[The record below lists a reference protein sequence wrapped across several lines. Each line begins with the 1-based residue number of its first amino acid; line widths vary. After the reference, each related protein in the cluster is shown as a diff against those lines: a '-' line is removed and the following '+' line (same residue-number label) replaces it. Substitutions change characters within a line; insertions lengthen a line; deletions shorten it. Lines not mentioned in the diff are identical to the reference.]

1 MRRLI
6 FGLVVT
12 LAILLAAAC
21 GSAPAAPT
29 VERNLPTA
37 APATTIET
45 VLTTPGA
52 APEATA
58 VEAGGEIVFRI
69 VPEQSEAR
77 FLIEEILAG
86 SAKTVV
92 GVTSAISGEI
102 SGAFGSPQAVA
113 VGPIHVDLSTL
124 ATDNAF
130 RNRAIRDAILQTGID
145 ANRFAVFQVTGI
157 EGLPADVAL
166 GTAYE
171 LSLSGDLTI
180 HGLTRPVTFAAVVTP
195 VSATRLEGTAS
206 VSLPYIDFDIHILRL
221 PREVA
226 SVGDVVTL
234 EIDFVAEAG

>member
-1 MRRLI
+1 M

-12 LAILLAAAC
+12 LAVLLAAAC

-29 VERNLPTA
+29 VEPSLPTD
-37 APATTIET
+37 APPTTVES
-45 VLTTPGA
+45 VSTTPGA
-52 APEATA
+52 APVASA
-58 VEAGGEIVFRI
+58 VEAGGVIVFRI

-92 GVTSAISGEI
+92 GVTSAVSGEI

-113 VGPIHVDLSTL
+113 VGPIQVDLSTL

-145 ANRFAVFQVTGI
+145 ANRFAVFQPTGI

-180 HGLTRPVTFAAVVTP
+180 HGVTRPVTFAAVVTP
-195 VSATRLEGTAS
+195 VSETRLEGAAS
-206 VSLPYIDFDIHILRL
+206 VSLPYSDFDIHILRL

>member
-1 MRRLI
+1 M

-12 LAILLAAAC
+12 LAVLLAAAC

-29 VERNLPTA
+29 VEPSLPTA
-37 APATTIET
+37 APPTTFET
-45 VLTTPGA
+45 VLTTPGP

-69 VPEQSEAR
+69 VPDQSEAR

-92 GVTSAISGEI
+92 GVTSAVSGEI
-102 SGAFGSPQAVA
+102 RGAFGSPQAVA
-113 VGPIHVDLSTL
+113 VGPIQVDLSTL

-130 RNRAIRDAILQTGID
+130 RNRAIRDAILQTGND
-145 ANRFAVFQVTGI
+145 ANRFAVFQLTGI

-180 HGLTRPVTFAAVVTP
+180 HGVTRPVTFAAVVTP
-195 VSATRLEGTAS
+195 VSETRLEGTAT
-206 VSLPYIDFDIHILRL
+206 VSLPYSDFDIHILRL

>member
-1 MRRLI
+1 LRRLI

-52 APEATA
+52 APEVTA

-92 GVTSAISGEI
+92 GLTSAVSGEI

-145 ANRFAVFQVTGI
+145 ANRFAVFQVAGI
-157 EGLPADVAL
+157 EGLPADVGF

-180 HGLTRPVTFAAVVTP
+180 HGVTRPVTFAAVVTP

>member
-1 MRRLI
+1 M
-6 FGLVVT
+6 
-12 LAILLAAAC
+12 
-21 GSAPAAPT
+21 
-29 VERNLPTA
+29 
-37 APATTIET
+37 
-45 VLTTPGA
+45 
-52 APEATA
+52 
-58 VEAGGEIVFRI
+58 GGEIVFRI
-69 VPEQSEAR
+69 VPDQSEAR

-92 GVTSAISGEI
+92 GVTSAVSGEI

-113 VGPIHVDLSTL
+113 VGPIQVDLSTL

-145 ANRFAVFQVTGI
+145 ANRFAVFQLTGI

-180 HGLTRPVTFAAVVTP
+180 HGVTRPVTFAVVVTP
-195 VSATRLEGTAS
+195 VSEIRLEGTAW
-206 VSLPYIDFDIHILRL
+206 SLCPIVTSTSTFSGC
-221 PREVA
+221 PEKWPP
-226 SVGDVVTL
+226 VGDVVTL

>member
-1 MRRLI
+1 M

-12 LAILLAAAC
+12 LAVLLAAAC
-21 GSAPAAPT
+21 GSASAATT
-29 VERNLPTA
+29 VEPSLPTGVQ
-37 APATTIET
+37 ATTVES

-69 VPEQSEAR
+69 VPDQSEAR

-92 GVTSAISGEI
+92 GVTSAVSGEI
-102 SGAFGSPQAVA
+102 RGAFGSPQAVA
-113 VGPIHVDLSTL
+113 VGPIQVDLSTL

-145 ANRFAVFQVTGI
+145 ANRFAVFQPTGI
-157 EGLPADVAL
+157 EGLPAEVAL
-166 GTAYE
+166 GTAYV

-180 HGLTRPVTFAAVVTP
+180 HGVTRPVNFTAVVMP
-195 VSATRLEGTAS
+195 VSETRLEGTAS
-206 VSLPYIDFDIHILRL
+206 VSLPYSDFDIRILRL

-234 EIDFVAEAG
+234 EIDFVAVAG

>member
-1 MRRLI
+1 M

-12 LAILLAAAC
+12 LAVLLAAAC
-21 GSAPAAPT
+21 GSAPAATT
-29 VERNLPTA
+29 VEPSLPTGA
-37 APATTIET
+37 QATTVES

-52 APEATA
+52 APATA
-58 VEAGGEIVFRI
+58 VEVGGEIVFRI
-69 VPEQSEAR
+69 VPDQSEAR
-77 FLIEEILAG
+77 FLIEEILGG

-92 GVTSAISGEI
+92 GVTSAVSGEI
-102 SGAFGSPQAVA
+102 RGAFGSPQAVA
-113 VGPIHVDLSTL
+113 VGPIQVDLSTL

-145 ANRFAVFQVTGI
+145 ANRFAVFQPTGI
-157 EGLPADVAL
+157 EGLPAEVAL

-180 HGLTRPVTFAAVVTP
+180 HGVTRPVTFAAVVTP
-195 VSATRLEGTAS
+195 VSETRLEGTAS
-206 VSLPYIDFDIHILRL
+206 VSLPYSDFDIRILRL

-234 EIDFVAEAG
+234 EIDFVAVAG

>member
-1 MRRLI
+1 M

-12 LAILLAAAC
+12 LAVLLATAC
-21 GSAPAAPT
+21 GSASAATTDEPS
-29 VERNLPTA
+29 LPTG
-37 APATTIET
+37 APPTSMET
-45 VLTTPGA
+45 GLTTPGA
-52 APEATA
+52 APDATA

-69 VPEQSEAR
+69 VPDQSEAR

-92 GVTSAISGEI
+92 GVTSAVSGEI
-102 SGAFGSPQAVA
+102 RGAFGSPQAVA
-113 VGPIHVDLSTL
+113 VGPIQVDLSTL

-145 ANRFAVFQVTGI
+145 ANRFAVFQPTGI
-157 EGLPADVAL
+157 EGLPAEVAL

-180 HGLTRPVTFAAVVTP
+180 HGVTRPVTFAAVVTP
-195 VSATRLEGTAS
+195 VSETRLEGTAS
-206 VSLPYIDFDIHILRL
+206 VSLPYSDFDIRILRL

-234 EIDFVAEAG
+234 EIDFVAVAG

>member
-1 MRRLI
+1 M
-6 FGLVVT
+6 FGLIVT
-12 LAILLAAAC
+12 SAVLLVAAC
-21 GSAPAAPT
+21 GSAPAATT
-29 VERNLPTA
+29 VDPSLPTA
-37 APATTIET
+37 APPTVES

-52 APEATA
+52 APQATP
-58 VEAGGEIVFRI
+58 VETGGVIVFRI
-69 VPEQSEAR
+69 VSEKSEAR

-92 GVTSAISGEI
+92 GVTSAVSGEI

-113 VGPIHVDLSTL
+113 VGPIQVDLSTL

-145 ANRFAVFQVTGI
+145 ANRFAVFQVTEI

-180 HGLTRPVTFAAVVTP
+180 HGVTRPVTFAAVV
-195 VSATRLEGTAS
+195 SLASETRLEGTAS
-206 VSLPYIDFDIHILRL
+206 VSLPYSDFDIHILRL

>member
-1 MRRLI
+1 MEYRLDHA
-6 FGLVVT
+6 GG
-12 LAILLAAAC
+12 C
-21 GSAPAAPT
+21 
-29 VERNLPTA
+29 
-37 APATTIET
+37 
-45 VLTTPGA
+45 PGW
-52 APEATA
+52 PPPSRL
-58 VEAGGEIVFRI
+58 GGEIVFRI
-69 VPEQSEAR
+69 VPDQSEAR

-92 GVTSAISGEI
+92 GVTSAVSGEI

-113 VGPIHVDLSTL
+113 VGPIQVDLSTL

-145 ANRFAVFQVTGI
+145 ANRFAVFQPTGI

-180 HGLTRPVTFAAVVTP
+180 HGVTRPVTFAAVVTP
-195 VSATRLEGTAS
+195 VSETRLEGTAS
-206 VSLPYIDFDIHILRL
+206 VSLPYSDFDIHILRL

-226 SVGDVVTL
+226 SRGKRGHSRDRFRRRSGLTGRWSGGQNPAVPSQLV
-234 EIDFVAEAG
+234 

>member
-1 MRRLI
+1 M

-12 LAILLAAAC
+12 TAVLLAAAC
-21 GSAPAAPT
+21 GSAPTATGEPS
-29 VERNLPTA
+29 RPTA
-37 APATTIET
+37 AAATTMEAF
-45 VLTTPGA
+45 LTTPGA

-69 VPEQSEAR
+69 VPDQSEAR
-77 FLIEEILAG
+77 FLIEEVLAG

-92 GVTSAISGEI
+92 GVTSAVSGEI

-113 VGPIHVDLSTL
+113 VGPIQVDLSTL

-130 RNRAIRDAILQTGID
+130 RNRAIRDAILQTGND
-145 ANRFAVFQVTGI
+145 ANRFAVFQLTGI

-180 HGLTRPVTFAAVVTP
+180 HGVTRAVTFAAVVTP
-195 VSATRLEGTAS
+195 VSEARLEGTAS
-206 VSLPYIDFDIHILRL
+206 VSLPYSDFDIHILRL

>member
-1 MRRLI
+1 M

-12 LAILLAAAC
+12 TAVLLAAAC
-21 GSAPAAPT
+21 GSAPTATT
-29 VERNLPTA
+29 VEPSRPTA
-37 APATTIET
+37 AAATTMGT

-52 APEATA
+52 AQDSTA

-69 VPEQSEAR
+69 VPDQSEAR
-77 FLIEEILAG
+77 FLIEEVLAG

-92 GVTSAISGEI
+92 GVTSAVSGEI

-113 VGPIHVDLSTL
+113 VGPIQVDLRTL

-130 RNRAIRDAILQTGID
+130 RNRAIRDAILQTGND
-145 ANRFAVFQVTGI
+145 ANRFAVFQLTGI

-180 HGLTRPVTFAAVVTP
+180 HGVTLPVTFAAVVTA
-195 VSATRLEGTAS
+195 VSEARLEGTAS
-206 VSLPYIDFDIHILRL
+206 VSLPYSDFDIHILRL

>member
-1 MRRLI
+1 M

-12 LAILLAAAC
+12 LAVLLAAAC
-21 GSAPAAPT
+21 GSASAATT
-29 VERNLPTA
+29 VEPRRPTA
-37 APATTIET
+37 AVATTKET
-45 VLTTPGA
+45 ALTTPGA

-69 VPEQSEAR
+69 VPDQSEAR

-92 GVTSAISGEI
+92 GVTSAVSGEI
-102 SGAFGSPQAVA
+102 RGAFGSPQAVA
-113 VGPIHVDLSTL
+113 VGPIQVDLSTL

-145 ANRFAVFQVTGI
+145 ANRFAVFQPTGI
-157 EGLPADVAL
+157 EGLPAEVAL

-180 HGLTRPVTFAAVVTP
+180 HGVTRPVTFAAVVTP
-195 VSATRLEGTAS
+195 VSETRLEGTAS
-206 VSLPYIDFDIHILRL
+206 VSLPYSDFDIRILRL